1 MKSYIRDWA
10 DQNNAVPTVPHWPDF
25 ITSQGDP
32 RKSFNLHDLGFG
44 VNQAAMIVMF
54 KCHKNVGLMAD
65 QRATQP
71 FLALA
76 VRVDNARDFQ
86 QKYNQ
91 LQDVVAQDALTFC
104 PCAGKDQLEI
114 SAHYIPPAPPA
125 PKSFS
130 FADMMP
136 ARAALELRGV

>member
-10 DQNNAVPTVPHWPDF
+10 KKNGAVSTVPHWPDF

-32 RKSFNLHDLGFG
+32 RKSFNLHRLGFRDE
-44 VNQAAMIVMF
+44 QAAMIVIF
-54 KCHKNVGLMAD
+54 KCHQNVGLMAD

-91 LQDVVAQDALTFC
+91 LQEVVAQDALTFC
-104 PCAGKDQLEI
+104 PCAGKDQLDI

-130 FADMMP
+130 LVDMMP
-136 ARAALELRGV
+136 ARVALGLRGF